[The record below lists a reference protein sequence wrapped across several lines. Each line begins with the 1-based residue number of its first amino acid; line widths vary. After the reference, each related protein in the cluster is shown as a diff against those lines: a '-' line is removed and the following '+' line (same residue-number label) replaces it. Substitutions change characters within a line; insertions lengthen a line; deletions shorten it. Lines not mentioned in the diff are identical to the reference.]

1 MSIQKEKSNSPF
13 PSTSP
18 IIIYTINTPSFTG
31 KFNLLSKLPL
41 PAKQKSVQS
50 IEHNP
55 HTPPPS
61 ARFYI

>member
-1 MSIQKEKSNSPF
+1 MSIQKKEE
-13 PSTSP
+13 STPLS
-18 IIIYTINTPSFTG
+18 IYIVNNHIHKNTPSFTG